1 MCTQAQHTRTHTAEA
16 EQGYLTTNTNSTQH
30 HAAMHSARRA
40 TIDEST
46 SRAQLTAHL
55 TAQSIDHLDQRK
67 RITSTR
73 TIEPLRAPTA
83 HSTSHALSTSTN
95 ERRANE
101 ESTPAPME
109 AHVTAHSTEHH
120 EEHSGINGTRSIK
133 QHREL
138 KTVAGAPCRWRR
150 RVRVAQHSHHTTL
163 RHHLSQHRR

>member
-1 MCTQAQHTRTHTAEA
+1 LREKTQSVSPVCRTN
-16 EQGYLTTNTNSTQH
+16 G
-30 HAAMHSARRA
+30 
-40 TIDEST
+40 ST
-46 SRAQLTAHL
+46 SSAAAAFHTTMSMLNMLAKAMKADNPPQVLTAHL